1 MRKLS
6 RGIVLALVASF
17 LALGLAVYGAS
28 VSPADAPPTR
38 TVSTALASA
47 RFFALLPDD
56 RVEITDA
63 WGRRVFEW
71 DGQKWS
77 QIESRALPR
86 PDSPYLP
93 SGRSGRRIITP
104 RSWPCLRP

>member
-6 RGIVLALVASF
+6 RAIVLSLVVSF

-38 TVSTALASA
+38 TVSPALASA
-47 RFFALLPDD
+47 RFFALLPDG

-63 WGRRVFEW
+63 WSRRVFEW

-77 QIESRALPR
+77 QVESRALPR
-86 PDSPYLP
+86 PDS
-93 SGRSGRRIITP
+93 R
-104 RSWPCLRP
+104 